1 VFSKYISMSFFPF
14 LMLKLVLTVVN
25 RSMRMMDWLYVVVV
39 REIFNMIRMMVR
51 QVGRVLN
58 LKFMVIHLFHIVL
71 VIMLVV

>member
-1 VFSKYISMSFFPF
+1 MFSEYISMSFFPF

>member
-1 VFSKYISMSFFPF
+1 MFSKYISMSFFPF

>member
-1 VFSKYISMSFFPF
+1 
-14 LMLKLVLTVVN
+14 MLKLVLTVVN

>member
-1 VFSKYISMSFFPF
+1 
-14 LMLKLVLTVVN
+14 
-25 RSMRMMDWLYVVVV
+25 MMDWLYVVVV